1 MPMGAPGWPE
11 LDLKVVSTWEDCQ
24 HVYVDGDGAGGALLL
39 LRVEGQHGRLSPS
52 IEVSQQTYRK
62 SADGVDGE
70 GVDLVVAHL
79 CGIFR
84 WICRKG

>member
-1 MPMGAPGWPE
+1 M
-11 LDLKVVSTWEDCQ
+11 CI
-24 HVYVDGDGAGGALLL
+24 DGAGGHGGALV
-39 LRVEGQHGRLSPS
+39 LRVERQHSRLGPS
-52 IEVSQQTYRK
+52 IGASQQTYRK